1 MINTQGRKTM
11 KNASVLTA
19 VLLTAA
25 MQSTFAA
32 APAAKDYPS
41 KVIRIVVPYGPGAG
55 PDVVG
60 RLIAEKMGP
69 SLGANLVFENR
80 GGGGGMLGT
89 EVVAKSAPDGYT
101 LLLQTA
107 AYATYPYFFKNL
119 PYDSAKDLIPVT
131 LAAKNVGYVLVV
143 NPSLPARNVRELV
156 AMAKANPSK
165 LNYGTAGVGSV
176 MQMAAELFAYMAEIK
191 LTPVHYTGVPAALSD
206 TISGQIEMG
215 FPAAPS
221 ALPFMQ
227 AGRLRVLAI
236 TADTRWKK
244 MADTP
249 TLAEAGIK
257 GYKYVGWYGFWLPAG
272 TPAEYVAR
280 IQAEVAKAVRDP
292 QLRQRLEEQG
302 LEGVG
307 SSPQEFAKI
316 IDEEFALNK
325 KLTAAMK
332 IVPQ

>member
-1 MINTQGRKTM
+1 MRTKFLAVASLLIAVTQP
-11 KNASVLTA
+11 VLT
-19 VLLTAA
+19 
-25 MQSTFAA
+25 QAA
-32 APAAKDYPS
+32 AIAAKDYPS
-41 KVIRIVVPYGPGAG
+41 KFIRIVVPYGAGAG

-60 RLIAEKMGP
+60 RIIAEKLGP
-69 SLGANLVFENR
+69 ALGTNIVFENR
-80 GGGGGMLGT
+80 GGGGMLGT
-89 EVVAKSAPDGYT
+89 EIVAKSAPDGYT
-101 LLLQTA
+101 ILLQTA
-107 AYATYPYFFKNL
+107 AYATYPYFFKNV
-119 PYDSAKDLIPVT
+119 PYDSAKDLMPVT

-143 NPSLPARNVRELV
+143 NPSLPARSVKELV
-156 AMAKANPSK
+156 ALAKANPAK

-176 MQMAAELFAYMAEIK
+176 MQMAAELFAHMSAIK
-191 LTPVHYTGVPAALSD
+191 LQPVHYTGVPAALSD

-236 TADTRWKK
+236 TADKRWNK

-249 TLAEAGIK
+249 TLSEAGVK
-257 GYKYVGWYGFWLPAG
+257 GYKYIGWYGFWFAAG

-280 IQAEVAKAVRDP
+280 IQGEVARAVKDP
-292 QLRQRLEEQG
+292 VVQRKLEEQG

-307 SSPQEFAKI
+307 STPQELAKI

-325 KLTAAMK
+325 KLTAAMG

>member
-1 MINTQGRKTM
+1 MRNKLL
-11 KNASVLTA
+11 LTA
-19 VLLTAA
+19 V
-25 MQSTFAA
+25 MVVAA
-32 APAAKDYPS
+32 AQPVLTQAAAIAAKDYPT
-41 KVIRIVVPYGPGAG
+41 KFIRIVVPYGAGAG

-60 RLIAEKMGP
+60 RIIAEKMGP
-69 SLGANLVFENR
+69 ALGTNIVFENR

-89 EVVAKSAPDGYT
+89 EIVAKSAPDGYT
-101 LLLQTA
+101 LLLQVA
-107 AYATYPYFFKNL
+107 AYATYPYFFKNV
-119 PYDSAKDLIPVT
+119 PYDSARDLIPVT

-156 AMAKANPSK
+156 ALAKANPSK

-176 MQMAAELFAYMAEIK
+176 MQMAAELFAYMAGIK

-236 TADTRWKK
+236 TAEKRWHK
-244 MADTP
+244 MSDTP

-257 GYKYVGWYGFWLPAG
+257 GYKYIGWYGFWFPAG
-272 TPAEYVAR
+272 TPAEYVTR
-280 IQAEVAKAVRDP
+280 IQSEVAKVVKDPAVR
-292 QLRQRLEEQG
+292 QKLEGQG
-302 LEGVG
+302 LDGVG

-325 KLTAAMK
+325 KLTAAMG
-332 IVPQ
+332 IMPQ

>member
-19 VLLTAA
+19 VLLIAA
-25 MQSTFAA
+25 MQSTFVA

-244 MADTP
+244 MADTS

-280 IQAEVAKAVRDP
+280 IQAEVAKAVKDP

>member
-1 MINTQGRKTM
+1 
-11 KNASVLTA
+11 
-19 VLLTAA
+19 
-25 MQSTFAA
+25 
-32 APAAKDYPS
+32 
-41 KVIRIVVPYGPGAG
+41 
-55 PDVVG
+55 
-60 RLIAEKMGP
+60 
-69 SLGANLVFENR
+69 VFENR

-89 EVVAKSAPDGYT
+89 EIVAKSAPDGYT

-107 AYATYPYFFKNL
+107 AYATYPYFFRNV

-143 NPSLPARNVRELV
+143 NPALPARSVKELV
-156 AMAKANPSK
+156 ALAKANPSK

-176 MQMAAELFAYMAEIK
+176 MQMAAELFAHMAQIK
-191 LTPVHYTGVPAALSD
+191 LMPVHYTGVPAALSD

-236 TADTRWKK
+236 TSDKRWNK
-244 MADTP
+244 MAETP
-249 TLAEAGIK
+249 TLAEAGVN
-257 GYKYVGWYGFWLPAG
+257 GYKYLGWYGFWFAAG

-280 IQAEVAKAVRDP
+280 VQSEVAKAVKEP
-292 QLRQRLEEQG
+292 GVRQKLEEQG

-307 SSPQEFAKI
+307 STPQELAKT

-325 KLTAAMK
+325 KLTAAMGIK
-332 IVPQ
+332 PQ

>member
-1 MINTQGRKTM
+1 MHKAIVFAVVSMIALMQ
-11 KNASVLTA
+11 
-19 VLLTAA
+19 AA
-25 MQSTFAA
+25 QAA
-32 APAAKDYPS
+32 TPAAKDYPS
-41 KVIRIVVPYGPGAG
+41 KIIRIVVPYGPGAG

-60 RLIAEKMGP
+60 RIIAEKLGP
-69 SLGANLVFENR
+69 ALGTNIVFENR

-89 EVVAKSAPDGYT
+89 DIVAKSAPDGYT

-107 AYATYPYFFKNL
+107 AYATYPYFFKNV

-156 AMAKANPSK
+156 ALAKANPSK
-165 LNYGTAGVGSV
+165 LNNGTAGVGSV
-176 MQMAAELFAYMAEIK
+176 MQMAAELFAHMAEIK

-236 TADTRWKK
+236 TAEQRWNK

-257 GYKYVGWYGFWLPAG
+257 GYKYIGWYGFWLTAG
-272 TPAEYVAR
+272 TPVEYVAR
-280 IQAEVAKAVRDP
+280 IQSEVAKAVKDP
-292 QLRQRLEEQG
+292 VVRQRLEEQG

-307 SSPQEFAKI
+307 SSPQELAKI

-325 KLTAAMK
+325 KLTATMG
-332 IVPQ
+332 IVRQ